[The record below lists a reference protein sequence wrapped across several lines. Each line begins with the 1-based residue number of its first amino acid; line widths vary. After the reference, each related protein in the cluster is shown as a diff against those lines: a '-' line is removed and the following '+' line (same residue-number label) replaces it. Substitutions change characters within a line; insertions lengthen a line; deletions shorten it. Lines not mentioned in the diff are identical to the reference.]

1 MFNFWTTTCNA
12 TSPDTTPNPIRT
24 TTITVRVNDII
35 NHKKFLIAANQ
46 GLPSR
51 GKNISKESL
60 FRYSKC
66 WLPLVARHDD
76 KTPLIPPLDV
86 AWIWHVHRLAPLLY
100 VEYCQKNF
108 GKVLNAPTPFL
119 AQNME
124 HLTSAEQ
131 DNVEHTQRL
140 WQQYNPDVPICF
152 NPQLYDTSSTMPF
165 DSKDQDF
172 VLGNY
177 NLAEACSRQQ
187 KFLTSVSTPLFTS
200 TEFLAHAIKQ
210 YCQFLLLC
218 TKGGVMVPS
227 VPIDLVWH
235 THQLL
240 SSTTY
245 IAETRS
251 VLGFAL
257 NHNDNL
263 EEEKEKE
270 KEEAVMNELEE
281 PFLVAKSSTL
291 HNQWLETKKE
301 WGEMFDE
308 RMSSALVPI
317 CIDNFISSKNSE
329 IILSQLSTAAD
340 AGHGLDSTQDHVFK
354 TSALVP
360 RSWKEVMRQA
370 MFSEKGHAEQD
381 FSLAAL
387 DSSSLCSS
395 DTEPLPVVIK
405 KGSTETHQDRLG
417 GNKDNTPLDAFV
429 SILYLKGSG
438 TMRFV
443 HVEDESKNYNIKIQ
457 PFSLLFF
464 PNKHY
469 THEFIATDEEE
480 TRVMLGPFSFM
491 GEDVVRVGDCGGDCG
506 GDSDSGSN
514 CGSNRRDSSSR
525 RQVTPGTEDT
535 GQLMCMCLLVP
546 CFGIGVSVSNF
557 YQTTLYILSVGRLFC
572 FSFFFFSSLDLS
584 CIFSMNLSFQ
594 FTLYRFYCVATIGL
608 FKNLIKTSRNSKQL

>member
-108 GKVLNAPTPFL
+108 GKVLNANTPFSFL
-119 AQNME
+119 AQNMK

-131 DNVEHTQRL
+131 DNVKHTQRL
-140 WQQYNPDVPICF
+140 WQQHNPDVPICF

-263 EEEKEKE
+263 DEE

-291 HNQWLETKKE
+291 HNQWIETKKE

-308 RMSSALVPI
+308 RMGSALVPI

-329 IILSQLSTAAD
+329 IILSQLSTAAAAA
-340 AGHGLDSTQDHVFK
+340 AGGGHDLDSTQDHVFK

-370 MFSEKGHAEQD
+370 MFSEKGHAEQHAEQD

-387 DSSSLCSS
+387 DSSSLCSL

-405 KGSTETHQDRLG
+405 KGSTDTHQDRLG

-443 HVEDESKNYNIKIQ
+443 HVEDESKNYDIKIQ

-480 TRVMLGPFSFM
+480 TRIMLGPFSFM
-491 GEDVVRVGDCGGDCG
+491 GENVVRVGDCGGDCG
-506 GDSDSGSN
+506 GDEGISN
-514 CGSNRRDSSSR
+514 CTSNYNSSSG

-557 YQTTLYILSVGRLFC
+557 YQTTSYIYIVWVVC
-572 FSFFFFSSLDLS
+572 FVSHFFLFFSRSLV
-584 CIFSMNLSFQ
+584 Q
-594 FTLYRFYCVATIGL
+594 L
-608 FKNLIKTSRNSKQL
+608 FHI